1 MSSKKFFKVHR
12 CLKQL
17 SHLERRIKLR
27 AKTIAQRSN
36 LGEFVY
42 VVAGALSNSDEYR
55 QWCVQA
61 VRKTMQEVWVQ
72 CPVSSLHRTSVS
84 RKDTFLTLIAT
95 TSFPPCPTEGHEV
108 IFEDTQAS
116 RMAAVWLII
125 AWRKMVNKGHGMA
138 HVDWV
143 EVKKVWKRSMNLLP
157 WCCVNSQ
164 HFIVL
169 LTYILKIFFLLWTKV
184 SLQVVFNKSHTITT
198 Y

>member
-1 MSSKKFFKVHR
+1 MT
-12 CLKQL
+12 
-17 SHLERRIKLR
+17 
-27 AKTIAQRSN
+27 KTTAQRSN

-42 VVAGALSNSDEYR
+42 VVAGALSNSNEHR

-95 TSFPPCPTEGHEV
+95 TSFPPCPTEGHEA

-143 EVKKVWKRSMNLLP
+143 DKMKKVWKRSINLLP
-157 WCCVNSQ
+157 RCCVNSE
-164 HFIVL
+164 HCLSFS
-169 LTYILKIFFLLWTKV
+169 LTFLRYYFLLWSKV
-184 SLQVVFNKSHTITT
+184 SL
-198 Y
+198 